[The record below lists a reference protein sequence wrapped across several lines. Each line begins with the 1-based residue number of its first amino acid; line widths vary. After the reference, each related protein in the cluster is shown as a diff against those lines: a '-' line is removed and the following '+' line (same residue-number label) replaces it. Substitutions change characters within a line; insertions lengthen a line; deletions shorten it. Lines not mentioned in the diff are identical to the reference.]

1 MFLRI
6 DSSLRNWVFIPL
18 TLITVCVSLLMKYL
32 TYIFNQGSEK
42 KIKSETKTI
51 EAFDY
56 KTEMKNKDTDIV
68 IKNAINRA
76 NLLKNNFMYIS
87 EKGFKQRKAFFCKEE
102 TGFFSQKYE
111 SKSPDLM
118 NPNMMV
124 VGGGYFFSGFILLKF
139 PFGLTQKFR
148 SMMQQG
154 LNLPDV
160 DVSYVSAISWCLIL
174 VFGLN
179 SILQFFDGGDDFDM
193 FTQQQQM
200 MTQPMNMM
208 SNPMGGK
215 DYEKILK
222 PEKES
227 INILPNFS
235 LIDDSVDKLIEKYK
249 GIN

>member
-87 EKGFKQRKAFFCKEE
+87 EKGFKQRKAFF
-102 TGFFSQKYE
+102 
-111 SKSPDLM
+111 L
-118 NPNMMV
+118 
-124 VGGGYFFSGFILLKF
+124 
-139 PFGLTQKFR
+139 
-148 SMMQQG
+148 
-154 LNLPDV
+154 
-160 DVSYVSAISWCLIL
+160 
-174 VFGLN
+174 
-179 SILQFFDGGDDFDM
+179 
-193 FTQQQQM
+193 
-200 MTQPMNMM
+200 
-208 SNPMGGK
+208 
-215 DYEKILK
+215 
-222 PEKES
+222 
-227 INILPNFS
+227 
-235 LIDDSVDKLIEKYK
+235 
-249 GIN
+249 